1 MENLLLNLGVSKGII
16 KTIEWWSPTLEGIV
30 VIIAI
35 VIVVRIIKRKKNK

>member
-1 MENLLLNLGVSKGII
+1 MENLLLNLGVSKGIVETI
-16 KTIEWWSPTLEGIV
+16 KWWSPTLTGIV